1 MSSCRLCSKN
11 VSIMCRCDI
20 CPECIVWKGHKDCIE
35 AIRNKEETE
44 KEMKKRGGK
53 NGNKE

>member
-1 MSSCRLCSKN
+1 MSSCRLCGKN
-11 VSIMCRCDI
+11 VSLMCRCNI
-20 CPECIVWKGHKDCIE
+20 CPECIVWRGHKDCIE